1 MNLLPLLSRLVVLTP
16 PVVVI
21 PHENADIDAVASA
34 AGTVR
39 FFESI
44 EKDAV
49 LFAPSLSAPAARLL
63 ERLNIDYAADYSVSG
78 RDVVIVDTVSEHM
91 IPVDVSTA
99 RKVVMI
105 DHHPGKH
112 PYDAV
117 VYDTSSCSE
126 IIAELLLHND
136 VRDERIF
143 KALAAGIVADT
154 AGLHAA
160 TAQSLAVLSKL
171 LEAANIDM
179 SDVFDLIVER
189 RDISE
194 RLARLK
200 ALERAEIHRFGDFLV
215 VLSNVGAFEASAA
228 MTLILAG
235 ADVALVYSDK
245 RLVGREAN
253 QFYKK
258 TGITLLDIFSKT
270 AKSVG
275 GTFGGHPLAAGMV
288 TSDPEEAARAAVDV
302 IEQCLREKGHAF
314 VHRVY

>member
-1 MNLLPLLSRLVVLTP
+1 MNLLPLLSRLVSLTP

-34 AGTVR
+34 AGITR
-39 FFESI
+39 FFQFINKES
-44 EKDAV
+44 V

-63 ERLNIDYAADYSVSG
+63 EKLNIEYVAEYDVSDK
-78 RDVVIVDTVSEHM
+78 DVVVVDTVSEHM
-91 IPVDVSTA
+91 IPADLSDA
-99 RKVVMI
+99 RRVVMV
-105 DHHPGKH
+105 DHHPGEH

-117 VYDTSSCSE
+117 VYDACSCSE
-126 IIAELLLHND
+126 IVAELLLHNG
-136 VRDERIF
+136 VLDERTF

-160 TAQSLAVLSKL
+160 NAQSLTILAKL
-171 LEAANIDM
+171 LEAADMDM

-200 ALERAEIHRFGDFLV
+200 SLERAEIHRFGEFLV

-228 MTLILAG
+228 MTLLLAG
-235 ADVALVYSDK
+235 ADIALVYSDK
-245 RLVGREAN
+245 RLVGRESK

-258 TGITLLDIFSKT
+258 FGITLLDIFSEI
-270 AKSVG
+270 AGSVG
-275 GTFGGHPLAAGMV
+275 GMFGGHPLAAGMA
-288 TSDPEEAARAAVDV
+288 TPDPERAARAAVDV
-302 IEQCLREKGHAF
+302 IRKHLKKSGYSF
-314 VHRVY
+314 VHRIY